1 MDLKRQLGPV
11 TGVLVIVADMIG
23 TGIFMTTGNILGMTG
38 NALLV
43 LTLWCLGGLVAITG
57 SLCYAELAA
66 MWPDEGGEY
75 QYLKMIFGYLPA
87 FLTGWISLMVGF
99 SAPVATGSIL
109 LVEYI
114 DRFITF
120 AGVTDPNVVALF
132 TGAGQK
138 GIAIGIIVFFTMM
151 HIVGVRRG
159 GYFQNGLTVL
169 KIALVV
175 SLIVLGFWAIDW
187 SNAGR
192 LTALYSPAADS
203 LNLRLTGLA
212 LLMVMFAYSGWNSAT
227 YIAGEIRDPGR
238 NLPRILLA
246 GTLLTTVLYLLINV
260 VYLMAADGPSIMGK
274 DEVGAIVTSSLFSP
288 GLAGFFTLFIVLIL
302 LSAVSVQMMVGPR
315 VCYAMAQDGMIFR
328 SLSAV
333 NDRFGTPHRA
343 ILVQMFLAILY
354 IVVGNAMTLIIY
366 MGFALNIFPLLTVIG
381 LVYMRI
387 KRPDLARPFRV
398 PWFPV
403 IPAFYIA
410 VSASMMIAA
419 LMNWTE
425 TSLFAIGVVL
435 AGIPVYYLWRRFV
448 SRDVKGGRA

>member
-1 MDLKRQLGPV
+1 MMDLKRQLGPV

-43 LTLWCLGGLVAITG
+43 LGLWCLGGLVAITG

-192 LTALYSPAADS
+192 LTAIYSPAADS

-227 YIAGEIRDPGR
+227 YIAGEIQDPGR

-260 VYLMAADGPSIMGK
+260 VYLMAADGPSIMSK

-333 NDRFGTPHRA
+333 NSRFGTPHRA
-343 ILVQMFLAILY
+343 IQNGY
-354 IVVGNAMTLIIY
+354 
-366 MGFALNIFPLLTVIG
+366 
-381 LVYMRI
+381 
-387 KRPDLARPFRV
+387 
-398 PWFPV
+398 
-403 IPAFYIA
+403 
-410 VSASMMIAA
+410 
-419 LMNWTE
+419 
-425 TSLFAIGVVL
+425 
-435 AGIPVYYLWRRFV
+435 
-448 SRDVKGGRA
+448 